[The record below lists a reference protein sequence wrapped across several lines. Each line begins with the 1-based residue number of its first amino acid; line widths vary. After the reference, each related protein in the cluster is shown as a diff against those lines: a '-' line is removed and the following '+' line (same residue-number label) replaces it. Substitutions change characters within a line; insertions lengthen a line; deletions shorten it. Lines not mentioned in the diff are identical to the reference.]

1 MYSPIKKIIHSSD
14 FYYSFISWTIEL
26 IWRKASFS
34 GTQVKS
40 FPFYFY
46 KQINCFPLKR
56 NYFVRKKGIT
66 MAYCMVIVK
75 SLTKRWLYFLSEG
88 KYRIALMSFY
98 FMCAFGKPVVFCN
111 VK

>member
-1 MYSPIKKIIHSSD
+1 
-14 FYYSFISWTIEL
+14 
-26 IWRKASFS
+26 
-34 GTQVKS
+34 
-40 FPFYFY
+40 
-46 KQINCFPLKR
+46 
-56 NYFVRKKGIT
+56 